1 MELKMMI
8 RKIAFIAALL
18 AVLIPAA
25 ACSLTPPTS
34 NIEIKTAPIH
44 EVKVD
49 ILKSNPP
56 QVAVNIT
63 LGLSDGCTKYHD
75 AVVTRNG
82 NTVTIKVTTERPKD
96 AVCTAI
102 YGYFEKT
109 LNLGTDFTAGT
120 TYTLQVNDYSTTFRL

>member
-1 MELKMMI
+1 MEFKMMI
-8 RKIAFIAALL
+8 KKIAGITVLL
-18 AVLIPAA
+18 AVLVPAA
-25 ACSLTPPTS
+25 ACSGATPS
-34 NIEIKTAPIH
+34 IEIKDAPIH
-44 EVKVD
+44 EVSVD

-63 LGLSDGCTKYHD
+63 LGLSDGCTKFND

-96 AVCTAI
+96 AVCTEM

-109 LNLGTDFTAGT
+109 LNLGTDFIGGI
-120 TYTLQVNDYSTTFRL
+120 TYTLQVNDYTTTFRP